1 MQTLIVT
8 GIYFIFSPQ
17 ICVELKIYGSVVM
30 ILELT
35 FKKAEG
41 SWLIVEVKV
50 CLHFKLEADI
60 DMDAVLHNFTTN
72 YTYEAVG

>member
-17 ICVELKIYGSVVM
+17 ICVELKIHGSVVM

-50 CLHFKLEADI
+50 CLHFKLEVDI